1 MEATSDLRIK
11 EPGYGYRITILSID
25 GGGVRGIIP
34 AVILSYLEAKLQ
46 EIDGPNARLADYF
59 DVIAGTS
66 TDGLISAM
74 LAAPDDQYPPRPL
87 FDAKSIIEFYEKH
100 CPSIFSPQHGG
111 LLAILAALH
120 GPKYDG
126 KTLHE
131 IIKYYL
137 KGKKL
142 HETLTNLVIPT
153 FDIKKLQPTLFSSY
167 QVKDNQSLD
176 AKLSDICIATS
187 AAPIYFPS
195 YKFKNAGKE
204 FNLVDG
210 GVAANNPTF
219 VAITEVVKQISE
231 GNPALSNFD
240 AKDYGPFLV
249 LSLGTGSSSSDGYY
263 DAGEASK
270 WGILHWFLDGG
281 HGSPLTEC
289 FSQAS
294 VDMVDYH
301 ISVLF
306 KPHDYS
312 GDNYLR
318 IDYDK
323 LTKEEGSM
331 DLATQENLKNLKDV
345 GNKLLTLPVSR
356 KNFDTG
362 KLQPTGDQT
371 NKQALDSFARA
382 LSNEKKRRS
391 DSLLK
396 K

>member
-1 MEATSDLRIK
+1 MAAHSVTDLRIK
-11 EPGYGYRITILSID
+11 DPVHGSRVTILSVD

-66 TDGLISAM
+66 TGGLVSAM
-74 LAAPDDQYPPRPL
+74 LAAPDDQHYPPRPL
-87 FDAKSIIEFYEKH
+87 FDAKSIVDFYMDK
-100 CPSIFSPQHGG
+100 CPSIFP
-111 LLAILAALH
+111 
-120 GPKYDG
+120 PRY
-126 KTLHE
+126 
-131 IIKYYL
+131 
-137 KGKKL
+137 
-142 HETLTNLVIPT
+142 V
-153 FDIKKLQPTLFSSY
+153 
-167 QVKDNQSLD
+167 VKDNQSLD

-187 AAPIYFPS
+187 AAPTYLPS
-195 YKFKNAGKE
+195 YKFKNTGKE

-219 VAITEVVKQISE
+219 VAITEVVKEISKR
-231 GNPALSNFD
+231 NPALSNFE
-240 AKDYGPFLV
+240 ATDYSPFLV
-249 LSLGTGSSSSDGYY
+249 LSLGTGSCSSDGYY

-270 WGILHWFLDGG
+270 WGSWQWIIHGG
-281 HGSPLTEC
+281 QGCPLIDC

-306 KPHDYS
+306 DSHDS
-312 GDNYLR
+312 GYNYLR

-323 LTKEEGSM
+323 LTKEEGQM

-345 GNKLLTLPVSR
+345 GDKLLTLPVSR
-356 KNFDTG
+356 KNLDTG
-362 KLQPTGDQT
+362 KLEPFGDQT
-371 NKQALDSFARA
+371 NKQALDSFAKA
-382 LSNEKKRRS
+382 LSREKKARN
-391 DSLLK
+391 DSFLK

>member
-1 MEATSDLRIK
+1 
-11 EPGYGYRITILSID
+11 
-25 GGGVRGIIP
+25 
-34 AVILSYLEAKLQ
+34 
-46 EIDGPNARLADYF
+46 
-59 DVIAGTS
+59 
-66 TDGLISAM
+66 M

-87 FDAKSIIEFYEKH
+87 FDAKT
-100 CPSIFSPQHGG
+100 
-111 LLAILAALH
+111 LH

-167 QVKDNQSLD
+167 Q
-176 AKLSDICIATS
+176 
-187 AAPIYFPS
+187 
-195 YKFKNAGKE
+195 
-204 FNLVDG
+204 
-210 GVAANNPTF
+210 TF

-294 VDMVDYH
+294 VDMIDYH

-318 IDYDK
+318 ID
-323 LTKEEGSM
+323 
-331 DLATQENLKNLKDV
+331 DV

-362 KLQPTGDQT
+362 KLEPTGDQT
-371 NKQALDSFARA
+371 NQQALDREDTELGGQKIVIRQGQNDGLIDWFSMTGVGW
-382 LSNEKKRRS
+382 ERRS
-391 DSLLK
+391 DGAGAESCTSTIIVSACLYWILFWIGPI
-396 K
+396 

>member
-1 MEATSDLRIK
+1 MDKKVSTKIK
-11 EPGYGYRITILSID
+11 DPVHGSRVTILSVD

-66 TDGLISAM
+66 TGGLVSAM
-74 LAAPDDQYPPRPL
+74 LAAPDDQHYPPRPL
-87 FDAKSIIEFYEKH
+87 FDAKSIVDFYMDK
-100 CPSIFSPQHGG
+100 CPSIFPPRG
-111 LLAILAALH
+111 LFPLQNPFQ
-120 GPKYDG
+120 PKYDG

-131 IIKYYL
+131 LIKHYL
-137 KGKKL
+137 KGTKL

-153 FDIKKLQPTLFSSY
+153 FDIKKLQPTIFSSY

-187 AAPIYFPS
+187 AAPTYLPS
-195 YKFKNAGKE
+195 YKFKNTGKE

-219 VAITEVVKQISE
+219 VAITEVVKEISKR
-231 GNPALSNFD
+231 NPALSNFE
-240 AKDYGPFLV
+240 ATDYSPFLV
-249 LSLGTGSSSSDGYY
+249 LSLGTGSCSSDGYY

-270 WGILHWFLDGG
+270 WGSWQWIIHGG
-281 HGSPLTEC
+281 QGCPLIDC

-306 KPHDYS
+306 DSHDS
-312 GDNYLR
+312 GYNYLR

-323 LTKEEGSM
+323 LTKEEGQM

-345 GNKLLTLPVSR
+345 GDKLLTLPVSR
-356 KNFDTG
+356 KNLDTG
-362 KLQPTGDQT
+362 KLEPFGDQT
-371 NKQALDSFARA
+371 NKQALDSFAKA
-382 LSNEKKRRS
+382 LSREKKARN
-391 DSLLK
+391 DSFLK